1 MYYVLALLFLVIAY
15 YEFKNIKKKGYKQ
28 GTKDYKAAIIG
39 PVISILLA
47 VVMVGVG
54 VNSSNS
60 NSSDS
65 SAKTAKVSENRNTT
79 KGLKNYL
86 DNHVATLKVKKV
98 YKVDGVLV
106 IKTKGVTFDKKNLG
120 GMDAV
125 HIAKALVAV
134 KSSKLAS
141 KGVVFTQVDSY
152 NNGVGKLTSY
162 CIHYDKDALAK
173 VNKDFPDSVQDD
185 SNELINDATG
195 YSLNNAMRRSA
206 DKWMFDNTTARTE
219 GDAVIGKVVT
229 DNME

>member
-1 MYYVLALLFLVIAY
+1 MVKRLTWILFFMTYLKVLVI
-15 YEFKNIKKKGYKQ
+15 FIL
-28 GTKDYKAAIIG
+28 AI
-39 PVISILLA
+39 
-47 VVMVGVG
+47 VMVGMG
-54 VNSSNS
+54 ANNNNSTSSN
-60 NSSDS
+60 N
-65 SAKTAKVSENRNTT
+65 SAKTTQVSENKNTT

-86 DNHVATLKVKKV
+86 DNHLATLKVKKV

-106 IKTKGVTFDKKNLG
+106 VKTKGVQFDKKNLG

-125 HIAKALVAV
+125 HIAKLLVAV
-134 KSSKLAS
+134 KGSKLAS
-141 KGVVFTQVDSY
+141 KGVVVTQVDSY

-206 DKWMFDNTTARTE
+206 DKWMFNNTTARTQE
-219 GDAVIGKVVT
+219 DTVIGKVVT
-229 DNME
+229 DNMD